1 MNSSNKLLIVGAGLA
16 GCEAAWQAARRG
28 IDLELWEMKP
38 RRLSPA
44 HHSSDLAELVC
55 SNSLRADDLHNA
67 AGLLKEEMR
76 LLGSLVMESARATR
90 VPAGKALAV
99 DREGFAR
106 FITRKIREDSR
117 VRLVS
122 REAQELPPFRPLIL
136 ATGPLTTDELASAL
150 ASFLG
155 REHLHFYDAIAP
167 IVYAETIDGTKTYR
181 ASRYDHGGDDYLN
194 CPLTENEYHHFV
206 RQLLQGEQIP
216 LHPFES
222 IKYFEG
228 CLPIEV
234 MAQRG
239 EETLRYGPMKP
250 VGLPDPRTGKIPQ
263 AVVQLRQDNADG
275 SLYNMVGFQTKLKW
289 KDQERVFRLIPG
301 LEQAE
306 FARLGSVH
314 RNTFVDGPRVLFPT
328 LQLKTDLEIFL
339 AGQITGV
346 EGYVESA
353 AMGILAGINAARLME
368 GRRLVV
374 PPPTTALGALVR
386 HISREG
392 QSDFQPMNI
401 NFGLFPSLSSRVP
414 RRERGAHYARRA
426 LEDFKNWMADEGL
439 DTE

>member
-1 MNSSNKLLIVGAGLA
+1 LKPSHKLLIIGAGLA

-44 HHSSDLAELVC
+44 HHSPDLAELVC

-76 LLGSLVMESARATR
+76 RLGSLVMESARATR

-106 FITRKIREDSR
+106 FITRKIRENSR

-122 REAQELPPFRPLIL
+122 REAQELPPVRPLIL
-136 ATGPLTTDELASAL
+136 ATGPLTTNELASAL

-194 CPLTENEYHHFV
+194 CPLTESEYHDFV
-206 RQLLQGEQIP
+206 RQLLQGEPIP

-401 NFGLFPSLSSRVP
+401 NFGLFPSLSSRVH

-426 LEDFKNWMADEGL
+426 LEDFQTWMAAEGL